1 VYFLKR
7 LSTFFS
13 VQYNT
18 VKYKIRLRAGKWG
31 VHMNVR
37 LTTLC
42 DNTAGVIGFTGEWGL
57 SILVEARGE
66 KVLLDAG
73 FGDAVVKNADIAGV
87 NLSGVDKIVLSHGHL
102 DHAGGLTPLLQ
113 RMGKKTTVYAH
124 PGVWG
129 EKYLHVKPPGGG
141 AGNYRFIGIPQ
152 RRETLESLGA
162 NFSYDRFPVWLND
175 QIVIT
180 GEVPMVTLFES
191 VDDNMFIKTETG
203 YELDHLLDDQ
213 ALVIKSGRGLVVV
226 LGCAHRG
233 AVNTVLHAK
242 TITGVDR
249 VHAVVGGT
257 HLLRAGDERIS
268 QTIAAL
274 RELGVEKLGVSH
286 CTGLPAAAVMAREF
300 GSDFFFNSA
309 GTVIEF

>member
-1 VYFLKR
+1 
-7 LSTFFS
+7 
-13 VQYNT
+13 
-18 VKYKIRLRAGKWG
+18 
-31 VHMNVR
+31 MNVR

-73 FGDAVVKNADIAGV
+73 FGDAVVKNADLSGV

-129 EKYLHVKPPGGG
+129 EKYLHVKTPGGG
-141 AGNYRFIGIPQ
+141 AGSYRFIGIPQ
-152 RRETLESLGA
+152 RSETLASLGA
-162 NFSYDRFPVWLND
+162 DFSYNRFPVWIND
-175 QIVIT
+175 KMVTT

-191 VDDNMFIKTETG
+191 MDDNMFIKTETG

-213 ALVIKSGRGLVVV
+213 ALVIKSQRGLVVV

-257 HLLRAGDERIS
+257 HLLRAGEERIN